1 VLKNEIII
9 TPLQIYEVPV
19 LIDRHGEGTIYKISD
34 IHCVKVPSGDNYSI
48 KKMGYEIK
56 ISRLLYSLGISV
68 PEPIMCDYVRI
79 NGAEI
84 PSEYNNLLIFISYP
98 IFFIE

>member
-56 ISRLLYSLGISV
+56 ISRLLYSLGISA
-68 PEPIMCDYVRI
+68 P
-79 NGAEI
+79 
-84 PSEYNNLLIFISYP
+84 LILT
-98 IFFIE
+98 